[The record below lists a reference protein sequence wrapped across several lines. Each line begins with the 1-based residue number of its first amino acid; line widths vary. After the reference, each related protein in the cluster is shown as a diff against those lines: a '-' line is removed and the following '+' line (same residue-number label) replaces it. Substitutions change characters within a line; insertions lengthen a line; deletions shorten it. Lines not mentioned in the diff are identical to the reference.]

1 MANDLEKRITAKMVL
16 DSTGFNSSLQGVNS
30 QLKLSQSEL
39 KNASTQ
45 VGVFGKNSESLKSVQ
60 EALAKQVELHAK
72 KVNLYKESIEK
83 TTTKLNDNIK
93 ERDKLKSSLD
103 KANAEYDEAIKLYGK
118 ESDESKK
125 AKESVDKLTEEY
137 KKKEK
142 QVESN
147 AKQINNYTT
156 NMNKADA
163 ELAKMKGELQKTN
176 SELDKSN
183 NKWITA
189 SDTLKNSSEKLKST
203 GETVGKV
210 GDGLLKV
217 SAPFIA
223 AGVAS
228 GKFAMDFKSSM
239 AKVSTISDDTQVPLD
254 DLGKAILKL
263 SDDTGISADAIADN
277 VYDAISAGQSTADAV
292 NFVTNSTKLAKSG
305 FAEAGQSLDLL
316 TTILNSYGLKASE
329 VSKVSDILIQTQ
341 NKGKVTV
348 GELSVSMGKVIPT
361 ANSLGVNLEQVATGY
376 AIMTSKGIKAAE
388 TTTYMN
394 SMLNE
399 MGKSGTVANKA
410 IQESTGKA
418 FPELI
423 KSGKT
428 VGDVLNSM
436 NEYAKKNGK
445 SLADMFGSAEAGK
458 AALVLST
465 NAGQDFNNM
474 LKDMNNVTGETDKAF
489 SKVNDTT
496 EARLNKSLNELKN
509 NAIKLGESL
518 LPIVD
523 KTSDVIGKL
532 ADKLNSMDAEQVKNI
547 ANIALFTAGLGGVLK
562 VGGSV
567 ISTVGNI
574 AGGLS
579 KLTGVMGATA
589 GATTTVG
596 AAGAVAGGATGVGAL
611 ATGLGTAVTAAAPFL
626 LTGAAVVGTGY
637 AIKKVMSQEVVPS
650 IDLFANKIETT
661 ATNVKNSAGEMEQS
675 YTQTSTKISEETK
688 KAVGAYM
695 ELDKNATQSLTN
707 LYASTTTITNGN
719 SKAIIDTYNQ
729 MNQQIKQGF
738 DQHYQE
744 RITSLQTFFAE
755 STAISTT
762 EEAEILNKEKWSN
775 EERKASQE
783 EFNQKI
789 LEIINRASKEKRTLT
804 AQEMQEIQTYQNNMR
819 QNAVEALSKQE
830 VETKIIMERLKSY
843 SGRITAEQASEVIK
857 NAEKQRQEAVK
868 NAEQEYHDR
877 VAQIIKMRDES
888 GTISAAQADKLIK
901 EAERQK
907 EQSILKADLMKQGVV
922 KKVSEMNA
930 DIIKDIDTSDGS
942 IKSRWDKLKEWF
954 NNNPIIRTIKTVGGM
969 GNLVGVNNTID
980 ENWTGTSNYRGG
992 LTTLHERKYELYDLP
1007 RGTRIFNHEASEEL
1021 VTKTAESV
1029 ATKVA
1034 NSVLSGINIG
1044 SGVGEKTI
1052 IIPVTLDGR
1061 EIARVV
1067 APYNDRIQGNSLR
1080 LAERGIG

>member
-16 DSTGFNSSLQGVNS
+16 DSSGFNSNIKGING
-30 QLKLSQSEL
+30 QLKLTQSQL
-39 KNASTQ
+39 KNASSE
-45 VGVFGKNSESLKSVQ
+45 VGLFGKSSEKLKGVQ

-72 KVNLYKESIEK
+72 KVDIYKDSIEK
-83 TTTKLNDNIK
+83 TTVKMNDNIK
-93 ERDKLKSSLD
+93 ERDKLKDSLEN
-103 KANAEYDEAIKLYGK
+103 ANRKYDEAIKLYGK
-118 ESDESKK
+118 ESDEAKK
-125 AKESVDKLTEEY
+125 AKTEVDELTEEY

-142 QVESN
+142 AIESN
-147 AKQINNYTT
+147 AKQINNYET
-156 NMNKADA
+156 NLNKANA
-163 ELAKMKGELQKTN
+163 ELNKTKIELNKLN
-176 SELDKSN
+176 DELGKSN
-183 NKWITA
+183 NKWISA
-189 SDTLKNSSEKLKST
+189 SETLRNSSEKLKNIGSNISNA
-203 GETVGKV
+203 
-210 GDGLLKV
+210 GDKILKI
-217 SAPFIA
+217 SAPLVG

-228 GKFAMDFKSSM
+228 LKFATDFENSI
-239 AKVSTISDDTQVPLD
+239 AKVSTISDESEVSIR
-254 DLGKAILKL
+254 DLRKQILNL
-263 SDDTGISADAIADN
+263 SSDTGIASTEIANN
-277 VYDAISAGQSTADAV
+277 VYDAISAGQKTGDAV
-292 NFVTNSTKLAKSG
+292 NFVANSTKLAKAG
-305 FAEAGQSLDLL
+305 FAEAGQSLDVL
-316 TTILNSYGLKASE
+316 TTILNAYKMKSQE
-329 VSKVSDILIQTQ
+329 VTRVSDLLIQVQ

-348 GELSVSMGKVIPT
+348 GELSSVMGKVIPT
-361 ANSLGVNLEQVATGY
+361 AVATNTSLQQLGAGY
-376 AIMTSKGIKAAE
+376 AIMTSNGIKAAE
-388 TTTYMN
+388 TTTYIN

-399 MGKSGTVANKA
+399 LSKTGTDADKALRKMTGKSFSDLMK
-410 IQESTGKA
+410 QGKS
-418 FPELI
+418 L
-423 KSGKT
+423 S
-428 VGDVLNSM
+428 DVLIILDN
-436 NEYAKKNGK
+436 YAKKNK
-445 SLADMFGSAEAGK
+445 LSLNDMFGSAEAGK

-465 NAGQDFNNM
+465 NAGNDFNNM

-489 SKVNDTT
+489 AKVTNTSG
-496 EARLNKSLNELKN
+496 ERLKKTLNQLKN
-509 NAIKLGESL
+509 EAIRFGDTVAPMLDKGTELLGK
-518 LPIVD
+518 I
-523 KTSDVIGKL
+523 T
-532 ADKLNSMDAEQVKNI
+532 DKLSQMDEEQLKNI
-547 ANIALFTAGLGGVLK
+547 ASLGMFTVGLGGVLK
-562 VGGSV
+562 IGGSV

-579 KLTGVMGATA
+579 KLTGIMGVTA

-596 AAGAVAGGATGVGAL
+596 TAGAAAGGATGVGAL
-611 ATGLGTAVTAAAPFL
+611 AAGLGTVVTAAAPFL

-707 LYASTTTITNGN
+707 LYVSTTTITNGN

-729 MNQQIKQGF
+729 MNHQIKQGF

-804 AQEMQEIQTYQNNMR
+804 ADEVREIGIYQNNMR
-819 QNAVEALSKQE
+819 QNAVESLSKQE
-830 VETKIIMERLKSY
+830 IESKIILERLKSY

-901 EAERQK
+901 EAERQR

-954 NNNPIIRTIKTVGGM
+954 NNNPIVRTIKTVGGM

-1044 SGVGEKTI
+1044 SGAGEKTI
-1052 IIPVTLDGR
+1052 IVPVTLDGR